1 METNTLDNQSR
12 RERFER
18 IKAECRSQAK
28 RRLRLYAVFTLTF
41 IAFLI
46 IAVVVLN
53 RVHVIPTCMLLFFV
67 ISFVWS
73 AVINYRFLQ
82 RLDNLETP
90 EELLHCFEKRLS
102 DQRNP
107 DYLTRLVLFGLII
120 SPFPEFYRDRVWM
133 WAALALAVTYLA
145 ILIYSYFKGDFVPYK
160 TRRDEEILS
169 RLENLVEN
177 K

>member
-12 RERFER
+12 SERFER
-18 IKAECRSQAK
+18 IKAELWLQEKKGLWAWAFA
-28 RRLRLYAVFTLTF
+28 LFL
-41 IAFLI
+41 FLI
-46 IAVVVLN
+46 IAVVVLAKV
-53 RVHVIPTCMLLFFV
+53 RIIYLCMLLPFGV
-67 ISFVWS
+67 LFVWS

-145 ILIYSYFKGDFVPYK
+145 ILLYSYFKGDFVPYK

-169 RLENLVEN
+169 RLEDFVEN